1 MTQKFLVT
9 GGLGFIGRYLCRE
22 LLASGHEVR
31 VLDSLV
37 PQVHGDRPAPP
48 PDGIEFIRDDVRNE
62 QAVRRALEGV
72 HGVFHLAAEVGVG
85 QSMYEVERYVSA
97 NDVGTAVLLQE
108 LIQRPVHRIV
118 VASSMSVYGEGRYTD
133 SSGRPRAPKPRLSAD
148 LKEGRWDPRGP
159 SDEALLPV
167 PTAEDKTPELASIY
181 ALTKYVQERAVL
193 IFGQAYPVEAVALRL
208 FNVFG
213 AGQAL
218 SNPYTGVLANF
229 SSRLTHGRRPLV
241 FEDGQQR
248 RDFVHVRDVARAFRL
263 AMERPEAAG
272 HVLNVGSGDA
282 TWFRLKGRKITDRTF
297 PIAHRANRWAV
308 SPSGRWATAWSAEEP
323 DERLDP
329 TEGLQDITVVDLGVE
344 PPVTHRLTVGYRPSA
359 LSYSAGEE
367 ELIVVSEAGISLV
380 DLWGS
385 SPVSTGWIDLG
396 SASGRGV
403 AVTPSGEYALVR
415 RAGEP
420 VVSILPLDGSPPA
433 EVQLGGAVTD
443 LELDAEGRRAVAVV
457 REKRQIAVF
466 DVEAAFADPAKV
478 DVATVPG
485 EIFGSVALSPD
496 GDVAALYTTALDSGR
511 VVIADL
517 RAGDTYLE
525 TRTVDVKGPV
535 LSVRTTTGG
544 DHAVVLMGKG
554 AQSTN
559 PGSFAVVSLREP
571 RFPRVEATAAPVHQV
586 AVSADYALV
595 TTRDGA
601 AGIFESHLIEM
612 ASGRL
617 DKVRLSSPPT
627 AVGILGEQG
636 LGYVAQSHPEG
647 RVTVLNFASATARTL
662 TGFEL
667 ASKVVE

>member
-1 MTQKFLVT
+1 MGDVRPRLRIVELGVGAVALVLGIALGCGSEDAAGGRGSSGGGWPPSLGDGNGNGSGDGDYLPPGGGHGGAVPELPEEEKDLSVFRAPVVT
-9 GGLGFIGRYLCRE
+9 GKHLWFVNPESSRVALID
-22 LLASGHEVR
+22 ATDFEVR
-31 VLDSLV
+31 VLDGGFRPTYVAAV
-37 PQVHGDRPAPP
+37 PA
-48 PDGIEFIRDDVRNE
+48 EDDVSS
-62 QAVRRALEGV
+62 AL
-72 HGVFHLAAEVGVG
+72 
-85 QSMYEVERYVSA
+85 
-97 NDVGTAVLLQE
+97 
-108 LIQRPVHRIV
+108 
-118 VASSMSVYGEGRYTD
+118 
-133 SSGRPRAPKPRLSAD
+133 
-148 LKEGRWDPRGP
+148 
-159 SDEALLPV
+159 
-167 PTAEDKTPELASIY
+167 
-181 ALTKYVQERAVL
+181 
-193 IFGQAYPVEAVALRL
+193 
-208 FNVFG
+208 
-213 AGQAL
+213 
-218 SNPYTGVLANF
+218 
-229 SSRLTHGRRPLV
+229 
-241 FEDGQQR
+241 
-248 RDFVHVRDVARAFRL
+248 
-263 AMERPEAAG
+263 
-272 HVLNVGSGDA
+272 VLNVGSGDA

-415 RAGEP
+415 RTGEP